1 MTSRFDLTLQELSI
15 LITSMQCMTKHE
27 EVHSGPPNTV
37 SRLYNKLTS
46 RHEFLLKLHH
56 EFIYDI

>member
-1 MTSRFDLTLQELSI
+1 MISTFKLNEKELFV
-15 LITSMQCMTKHE
+15 LITAMQHMTYQQVPHYGE
-27 EVHSGPPNTV
+27 SELV
-37 SRLYNKLTS
+37 SDLYNKLTS

>member
-1 MTSRFDLTLQELSI
+1 MNSRFDLSSQELSI

-27 EVHSGPPNTV
+27 EAHSGPPNTV
-37 SRLYNKLTS
+37 SCLYNKLTS

-56 EFIYDI
+56 DYIYDI

>member
-1 MTSRFDLTLQELSI
+1 MNSQFDLTLQELSI

-27 EVHSGPPNTV
+27 EAHSGPPSTV
-37 SRLYNKLTS
+37 SRLYNKLST

-56 EFIYDI
+56 EYIHDI